1 MMKSDV
7 TIPKEKTVGT
17 VTPAQR
23 KRKMALWG
31 WFFIAPTLIGLL
43 ILNVIPLF
51 QSLYMSFQSVSTF
64 GTSTFVG
71 LDNYLKML
79 QDPEF
84 WQSLKN
90 TFFYAGIQVPITII
104 LSLFFAVLMNT
115 KIKAVGLYRTIFFL
129 PMIAAPAAVAMVWRW
144 LFNSEYGLLNGVL
157 DKLGYSGNILW
168 ITDPE
173 VAIWSIIIVG
183 IWTNV
188 GYNMI
193 LLLAGLKEIPK
204 EYYEAAVVDGAGPL
218 KQFFSITLPLLSPQL
233 FFVSV
238 TSVIGALQVFDIIF
252 MMFDRTNLAL
262 KSTQSLVYMF
272 FNESFVLNDKG
283 YGSAVAISLVLIIMA
298 ITGIQLL
305 AQKKWVT
312 YD

>member
-7 TIPKEKTVGT
+7 TIPKEKTLST
-17 VTPAQR
+17 VTPTQR
-23 KRKMALWG
+23 KRKMTLWG

-64 GTSTFVG
+64 GASTFVG
-71 LDNYLKML
+71 LDNYLQML

-104 LSLFFAVLMNT
+104 LALFFAVLMNT

-144 LFNSEYGLLNGVL
+144 LFNAEYGLLNAVL

-188 GYNMI
+188 GY
-193 LLLAGLKEIPK
+193 
-204 EYYEAAVVDGAGPL
+204 
-218 KQFFSITLPLLSPQL
+218 
-233 FFVSV
+233 
-238 TSVIGALQVFDIIF
+238 
-252 MMFDRTNLAL
+252 
-262 KSTQSLVYMF
+262 
-272 FNESFVLNDKG
+272 
-283 YGSAVAISLVLIIMA
+283 
-298 ITGIQLL
+298 
-305 AQKKWVT
+305 
-312 YD
+312 

>member
-1 MMKSDV
+1 M
-7 TIPKEKTVGT
+7 
-17 VTPAQR
+17 
-23 KRKMALWG
+23 
-31 WFFIAPTLIGLL
+31 
-43 ILNVIPLF
+43 LN
-51 QSLYMSFQSVSTF
+51 
-64 GTSTFVG
+64 
-71 LDNYLKML
+71 
-79 QDPEF
+79 
-84 WQSLKN
+84 
-90 TFFYAGIQVPITII
+90 A
-104 LSLFFAVLMNT
+104 
-115 KIKAVGLYRTIFFL
+115 
-129 PMIAAPAAVAMVWRW
+129 
-144 LFNSEYGLLNGVL
+144 VL

-238 TSVIGALQVFDIIF
+238 TSVIGALQMFDIIF

-283 YGSAVAISLVLIIMA
+283 YGSAIAISLVLIIMA

>member
-1 MMKSDV
+1 MKSEV
-7 TIPKEKTVGT
+7 ITTKEKIVRT
-17 VTPAQR
+17 VTAKER
-23 KRKMALWG
+23 KRKTALWG
-31 WFFIAPTLIGLL
+31 WFFIAPTLIGLV

-51 QSLYMSFQSVSTF
+51 QSLFMSFQNVSTF

-71 LDNYLKML
+71 MDNYLKML
-79 QDPEF
+79 NDAEF
-84 WQSLKN
+84 WQSLRN
-90 TFFYAGIQVPITII
+90 TFFYAIIQVPVTIV

-115 KIKAVGLYRTIFFL
+115 KVKAVGLYRTIFFL
-129 PMIAAPAAVAMVWRW
+129 PMIAAPAAIAMVWRW
-144 LFNSEYGLLNGVL
+144 LFNSEYGLINAVM
-157 DKLGYSGNILW
+157 DKVGYTGSIQW

-204 EYYEAAVVDGAGPL
+204 EYYEAAVVDGAGPM
-218 KQFFSITLPLLSPQL
+218 KQLFSITLPLLSPQL

-238 TSVIGALQVFDIIF
+238 TSVISALQVFDIIF

>member
-1 MMKSDV
+1 MTSIVENTKG
-7 TIPKEKTVGT
+7 KTVHT
-17 VTPAQR
+17 VTAKER
-23 KRKMALWG
+23 KRKTALWG
-31 WFFIAPTLIGLL
+31 WFFIAPTLIGLM

-51 QSLYMSFQSVSTF
+51 QSLFMSFQNVSTF

-79 QDPEF
+79 NDADF
-84 WQSLKN
+84 WQSLRN
-90 TFFYAGIQVPITII
+90 TFFYAIVQVPVTIV

-115 KIKAVGLYRTIFFL
+115 KVKALGLYRTIFFL
-129 PMIAAPAAVAMVWRW
+129 PMIAAPAAIAMVWRW
-144 LFNSEYGLLNGVL
+144 LFNSEYGLINAVL
-157 DKLGYSGNILW
+157 DKVGYTGSIQW
-168 ITDPE
+168 ITDPQ

-204 EYYEAAVVDGAGPL
+204 EYYEAAVVDGAGPM

-238 TSVIGALQVFDIIF
+238 TSVISALQVFDIIF

-272 FNESFVLNDKG
+272 FNESFVLNEKG
-283 YGSAVAISLVLIIMA
+283 YGSAVAISLVLIIMM

>member
-1 MMKSDV
+1 MTSIVENTKG
-7 TIPKEKTVGT
+7 KTVRT
-17 VTPAQR
+17 VTAKER
-23 KRKMALWG
+23 KRKAALWG
-31 WFFIAPTLIGLL
+31 WFFIAPTLIGLM

-51 QSLYMSFQSVSTF
+51 QSLFMSFQNVSTF

-79 QDPEF
+79 NDADF
-84 WQSLKN
+84 WLSLRN
-90 TFFYAGIQVPITII
+90 TFFYAIVQVPVTIV

-115 KIKAVGLYRTIFFL
+115 KVKALGLYRTIFFL
-129 PMIAAPAAVAMVWRW
+129 PMIAAPAAIAMVWRW
-144 LFNSEYGLLNGVL
+144 LFNSEYGLINAVL
-157 DKLGYSGNILW
+157 DKVGYAGSIQW
-168 ITDPE
+168 ITDPQ

-204 EYYEAAVVDGAGPL
+204 EYYEAAVVDGAGPM

-238 TSVIGALQVFDIIF
+238 TSVISALQVFDIIF

-272 FNESFVLNDKG
+272 FNESFVLNEKG
-283 YGSAVAISLVLIIMA
+283 YGSAVAISLVLIIMM

>member
-1 MMKSDV
+1 MTSIVENTKG
-7 TIPKEKTVGT
+7 KTVRA
-17 VTPAQR
+17 VTAKER
-23 KRKMALWG
+23 KRKTALWG
-31 WFFIAPTLIGLL
+31 WFFIAPTLIGLM

-51 QSLYMSFQSVSTF
+51 QSLFMSFQNVSTF

-79 QDPEF
+79 NDADF
-84 WQSLKN
+84 WQSLRN
-90 TFFYAGIQVPITII
+90 TFFYAIVQVPVTIV

-115 KIKAVGLYRTIFFL
+115 KVKALGLYRTIFFL
-129 PMIAAPAAVAMVWRW
+129 PMIAAPAAIAMVWRW
-144 LFNSEYGLLNGVL
+144 LFNSEYGLINVVL
-157 DKLGYSGNILW
+157 DKVGYTGSIQW
-168 ITDPE
+168 ITDPQ

-204 EYYEAAVVDGAGPL
+204 EYYEAAVVDGAGPM

-238 TSVIGALQVFDIIF
+238 TSVISALQVFDIIF

-272 FNESFVLNDKG
+272 FNESFVLNEKG
-283 YGSAVAISLVLIIMA
+283 YGSAVAISLVLIIMM